1 MALLTLNLFLFISPA
16 LCYWPTQRGES
27 NAGCNAQA
35 TLSLTNQMTYE
46 SSVALPNKFPLAP
59 LRSNTLI
66 PSPLI
71 CPSGRLFLVGSGGV
85 LFTMDG
91 TTLEQLSSFTVPGL
105 SADDISLAYDGK
117 VCTVFVNGVGE
128 LNEDLGLVAAIPA
141 RTVGVEPVSGVVVT
155 FDSTVFFAVRPIVVG
170 PPICQNGGQTLLPGD
185 ATILSSF
192 SQYASTRMFF
202 AILSSGNLVIA
213 SLDLT
218 SCSVTL
224 SLSSYSMPQWFTAA
238 ISPYASFV
246 VLYLQEQGLIVLDAD
261 KLEPLYVVTP
271 ALSGYTPA
279 ITCQPTLALSSPN
292 GGTTTTLVIST
303 CLTSVSLPAT
313 LTPFLFSFS
322 LSASGATPLWFT
334 DLSSILLPTSATTPP
349 TLNGLAIDKAG
360 NIFASGGP
368 HGDQNVFGGMFSFS
382 GKDGSLQG
390 QTQCTPTSTTCGL
403 YGQPSL
409 GLDNTLYTFVKSNGS
424 WEGLVS
430 FSPNAP
436 IPNAALPKKT
446 LVIVLSVLGG
456 LIGVGGVGY
465 LVYKCRGS
473 GGVGGGVGGSV
484 YKELGSAENTGFGGG
499 NYTQPTDSFGAPY
512 NSGGSSTT
520 FLGSGKPFSFKKEYA
535 QPVNF
540 DRELR

>member
-1 MALLTLNLFLFISPA
+1 MLNLFLFISPVF
-16 LCYWPTQRGES
+16 CYWPTQRGES
-27 NAGCNAQA
+27 NAGCDAQA

-46 SSVALPNKFPLAP
+46 SSVALPNKLPLAP

-85 LFTMDG
+85 LYTMDG

-117 VCTVFVNGVGE
+117 VCTVFVNGVGV
-128 LNEDLGLVAAIPA
+128 LNEDLGLITAIPA
-141 RTVGVEPVSGVVVT
+141 RIVGIEPVSGVVVT
-155 FDSTVFFAVRPIVVG
+155 FDSSVFFAVRPIAG
-170 PPICQNGGQTLLPGD
+170 GLPICQNGGQTQLPGD

-218 SCSVTL
+218 SCSVSL
-224 SLSSYSMPQWFTAA
+224 SSSYSMPQWFTAA

-261 KLEPLYVVTP
+261 KLQPLYEVD
-271 ALSGYTPA
+271 LSLTDYTPSNA
-279 ITCQPTLALSSPN
+279 CQPTLALSSPN

-303 CLTSVSLPAT
+303 CLMSISLPAT

-322 LSASGATPLWFT
+322 LSAVGPTPLWFT
-334 DLSSILLPTSATTPP
+334 DLSSILLPTSTTPP
-349 TLNGLAIDKAG
+349 TLNGLSIDKAG

-368 HGDQNVFGGMFSFS
+368 HGDQNLFGGMFSFS
-382 GKDGSLQG
+382 GKDGFLVG

-403 YGQPSL
+403 YGQPAL

-430 FSPNAP
+430 FSPTAP

-473 GGVGGGVGGSV
+473 GGVEGSVGGSV

-499 NYTQPTDSFGAPY
+499 NYTQPTDSFEAPY